1 MLRKICPVC
10 GRETDILIEGV
21 CPDCY
26 RLTHRIIEAPNEVNV
41 LMCYGCGAYFI
52 NGRWSKGIKGLERLI
67 SSKIRVKGIVDE
79 MNIRVF
85 RDEAKI
91 KVKGKASELIP
102 GSYDEEYTVKLTFKK
117 DLCPSCRA
125 ELMEKEEAIIQLRLI
140 GGDVGEFKV
149 KVMDIVRMTLAKG
162 EDRGRVIKVEDVNGG
177 FDIKVTN
184 QRLAR
189 SIALNVHREL
199 PSFMQETSK
208 VVGYRG
214 DKRIEKRSISI
225 HLIGLS
231 KGDVVN
237 ISGVNYLVKSLH
249 RDHLDLIKLSDG
261 SLVSIK
267 YGKLMQAKLSQVKDY
282 SVSCSDGKVVI
293 SINGLHY
300 TLNNVNLI
308 CPQ

>member
-10 GRETDILIEGV
+10 GRETDVLIEGV

-26 RLTHRIIEAPNEVNV
+26 RLTHKIIEVPSEVNI

-52 NGRWSKGIKGLERLI
+52 NGRWSRGIGSLEKLI
-67 SSKIRVKGIVDE
+67 SSKIRIKGIAD
-79 MNIRVF
+79 NISIRVF

-91 KVKGKASELIP
+91 KVKGKASELMP
-102 GSYDEEYTVKLTFKK
+102 NSYEEEYTVKLMFKR

-125 ELMEKEEAIIQLRLI
+125 ELMEKEEAIIQVRLI
-140 GGDVGEFKV
+140 GGDLGEFKA

-231 KGDVVN
+231 KGEVVN
-237 ISGVNYLVKSLH
+237 ISGIDYLIKSLH
-249 RDHLDLIKLSDG
+249 KDHVDLVKLNDG

-267 YGKLMQAKLSQVKDY
+267 YGKLTQVKLSQVKDY
-282 SVSCSDGKVVI
+282 SVSCSSGKVI
-293 SINGLHY
+293 ININGLQY

>member
-10 GRETDILIEGV
+10 GRETDVLIEGV

-26 RLTHRIIEAPNEVNV
+26 RLTHRIIDVPNEVNV
-41 LMCYGCGAYFI
+41 LMCYSCGAYFI
-52 NGRWSKGIKGLERLI
+52 NGRWSRGIRSLEKLV
-67 SSKIRVKGIVDE
+67 SSKIRVKGIVSD
-79 MNIRVF
+79 MSIRVF

-91 KVKGKASELIP
+91 KVKGKASELMP
-102 GSYDEEYTVKLTFKK
+102 NSYEEEYTVKLMFKR

-140 GGDVGEFKV
+140 GGDLSEFKA

-162 EDRGRVIKVEDVNGG
+162 EDRGRVIKIEDVNGG
-177 FDIKVTN
+177 FDIKITN

-231 KGDVVN
+231 KGEVIN
-237 ISGVNYLVKSLH
+237 INGADYLIKSLH
-249 RDHLDLIKLSDG
+249 KDHVDLVKLSDG
-261 SLVSIK
+261 SLVGIK
-267 YGKLMQAKLSQVKDY
+267 YSKLTQAKLSQVKDY
-282 SVSCSDGKVVI
+282 SISCSDGKVII
-293 SINGLHY
+293 SINGLQY